1 MMNFIGELKKRW
13 LIVIGLMILCA
24 CGLGAEK
31 YFTSSGGTHFG
42 GDAFVQCMV
51 RLDTERNSP
60 IALDTKHFFLSSPME
75 VYKFVNVSEGDF
87 DYDKLNGNWH
97 GMSELDKLLWL
108 SEHLYIETYEHNI
121 YVFSAR
127 IEANEPHDYDY
138 CKANLNRWLDSYVA
152 FAQQECRAAGI
163 GELVAIDR
171 VELMPEPQMFTRRRI
186 VFKYMTIGAV
196 LGAIAGLIVIFGLAS
211 RNSDNV

>member
-1 MMNFIGELKKRW
+1 MNFIAELRKRFW
-13 LIVIGLMILCA
+13 IVIGLMLVCSG
-24 CGLGAEK
+24 GLGAEK
-31 YFTSSGGTHFG
+31 YFTSGGGTHFG

-60 IALDTKHFFLSSPME
+60 IALDTKHFFISSPME
-75 VYKFVNVSEGDF
+75 VYKFVQADQSNFE
-87 DYDKLNGNWH
+87 YDKFNGNWR

-121 YVFSAR
+121 CVFSAR
-127 IEANEPHDYDY
+127 IEAKEPHDYEY
-138 CKANLNRWLDSYVA
+138 CKANMNRWLDSYVA

-171 VELMPEPQMFTRRRI
+171 VELMPEPQMFTRRRV

-196 LGAIAGLIVIFGLAS
+196 LGLIAGLIVIFGLAS
-211 RNSDNV
+211 RNSQNV